1 MSQLMRRDPV
11 FGPMDRLFT
20 QFARDPFFSLANG
33 VTNGLSGLI
42 EDEGTL
48 AIDVSDNGKSIVVE
62 ASLPGYTRDE
72 VEIDVEDNVLTINA
86 HHQETAEDKGEEN
99 GVRYVR
105 RERRFGSL
113 SRRVTLPAP
122 VRQEK
127 AKARLTDGVLTLT
140 LPKSNA
146 DLPKRIAIN
155 E

>member
-33 VTNGLSGLI
+33 VTNGLTNLI

-48 AIDVSDNGKSIVVE
+48 ALDVSDDGEAIVVE
-62 ASLPGYTRDE
+62 DSLPGYTRDE
-72 VEIDVEDNVLTINA
+72 VEDNVLTINA
-86 HHQETAEDKGEEN
+86 RHQETTEDKGEEN

-105 RERRFGSL
+105 RERRLGSL
-113 SRRVTLPAP
+113 SRRVTLPAA
-122 VRQEK
+122 VDQDK
-127 AKARLTDGVLTLT
+127 AKATLADGVLTLR
-140 LPKSNA
+140 LPKTTR

-155 E
+155 